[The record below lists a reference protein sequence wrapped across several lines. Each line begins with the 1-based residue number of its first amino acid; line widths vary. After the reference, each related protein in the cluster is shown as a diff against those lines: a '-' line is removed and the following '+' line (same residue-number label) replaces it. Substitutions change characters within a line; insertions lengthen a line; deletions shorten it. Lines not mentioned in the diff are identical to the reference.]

1 MELVLLNM
9 KVQLMLPKRWQA
21 LMENISMTDKFGANF
36 LDNKRVEEMANKVVP
51 QANLILSSVAMLVS
65 TLKSKL

>member
-36 LDNKRVEEMANKVVP
+36 LGNKRVEEMANKVVP

>member
-1 MELVLLNM
+1 M

-21 LMENISMTDKFGANF
+21 LMENISMTDKFGANS
-36 LDNKRVEEMANKVVP
+36 LDNNRVEATPNKVVP
-51 QANLILSSVAMLVS
+51 QANLIPSSVVMLVS

>member
-1 MELVLLNM
+1 MELVSLNM

-21 LMENISMTDKFGANF
+21 LMENISMTDKFGANS
-36 LDNKRVEEMANKVVP
+36 LDNNRVEAMPNKVVP
-51 QANLILSSVAMLVS
+51 QANLIPSSVVMLVS